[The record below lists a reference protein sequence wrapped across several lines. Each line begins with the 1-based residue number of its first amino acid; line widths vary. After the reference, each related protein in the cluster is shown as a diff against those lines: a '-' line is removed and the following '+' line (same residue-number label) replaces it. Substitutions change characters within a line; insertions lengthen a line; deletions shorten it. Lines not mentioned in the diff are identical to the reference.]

1 MNKII
6 LTLLFFIS
14 TAYGQSNLWKVITNE
29 TIGIQLSGIYAIVE
43 DMDSNI
49 WIGTWTEGL
58 FKFDGDNWINYD
70 TSNTPLLEN
79 RIRTLGVDSSNTLWI
94 GTSGFEGGLAR
105 LDGDEWTV
113 WELDN
118 YGVEGTSVFDIEFD
132 DENNLWMGTYW
143 DGLLKFDGVDFTL
156 YNSETTD
163 LNEIFEEIN
172 VVAIDDSGYIWCGSD
187 AWGSVRFD
195 GISEWEYYDVGR
207 THMDFAIYSI
217 DFDNYGNLIFGGA
230 NFVSIYDGISQW
242 THYRYGNSS
251 WNWNMEID
259 KDSVVYFAATF
270 DGFLKLDYSNGEEW
284 THLYPPGYNLE
295 EIGSTGLM
303 RDSKNNFWIGYNN
316 GYLAIYNPDGLNGI
330 TDVEEEKNKIPKEFI
345 LHQNYPNPFNPTT
358 KIRYSVPGSKIVQI
372 KVFDV
377 LGKKIKTLLNEYKQT
392 GTYEIAF
399 DASNLTSGVYFYQL
413 SAGIF
418 VETKKMILLR

>member
-6 LTLLFFIS
+6 LILLFFIS

-29 TIGIQLSGIYAIVE
+29 TIGIQSSGIYAIVE

-58 FKFDGDNWINYD
+58 FKYDGDNWTNYD
-70 TSNTPLLEN
+70 TTNTPLLVN
-79 RIRTLGVDSSNTLWI
+79 TVWTLAVDSNNTLWI
-94 GTSGFEGGLAR
+94 GTEGFEGGLAR
-105 LDGDEWTV
+105 FDGNEWTA

-118 YGVEGTSVFDIEFD
+118 YGVEGTTVFDIEFD

-143 DGLLKFDGVDFTL
+143 DGLLKFDGVDFSL

-163 LNEIFEEIN
+163 LDGAFEELH

-187 AWGSVRFD
+187 AFGSVRFD

-207 THMDFAIYSI
+207 TGMDFAIYSI

-242 THYRYGNSS
+242 TNYHYGNSS

-259 KDSVVYFAATF
+259 KDSVVYFATLF

-295 EIGSTGLM
+295 EIGCIGLM

-316 GYLAIYNPDGLNGI
+316 GYLVIYNPDGLNGI
-330 TDVEEEKNKIPKEFI
+330 TDVEKEKNEIPKEFI
-345 LHQNYPNPFNPTT
+345 LHQNYPNPFNPMTNIGFRIVEFGFVSL
-358 KIRYSVPGSKIVQI
+358 KIY
-372 KVFDV
+372 DV
-377 LGKKIKTLLNEYKQT
+377 LGTEITVLVNEVKPA
-392 GTYEIAF
+392 GSYEVEYN
-399 DASNLTSGVYFYQL
+399 ASNLPSGVYFYQL
-413 SAGIF
+413 NAGSFI
-418 VETKKMILLR
+418 ETKKMILLK

>member
-29 TIGIQLSGIYAIVE
+29 TIGIQSSGIYAIVE

-172 VVAIDDSGYIWCGSD
+172 VVAIDDSGYM
-187 AWGSVRFD
+187 VRFRRM
-195 GISEWEYYDVGR
+195 GLSPVRW
-207 THMDFAIYSI
+207 
-217 DFDNYGNLIFGGA
+217 
-230 NFVSIYDGISQW
+230 NF
-242 THYRYGNSS
+242 
-251 WNWNMEID
+251 
-259 KDSVVYFAATF
+259 
-270 DGFLKLDYSNGEEW
+270 
-284 THLYPPGYNLE
+284 
-295 EIGSTGLM
+295 
-303 RDSKNNFWIGYNN
+303 
-316 GYLAIYNPDGLNGI
+316 
-330 TDVEEEKNKIPKEFI
+330 
-345 LHQNYPNPFNPTT
+345 
-358 KIRYSVPGSKIVQI
+358 
-372 KVFDV
+372 
-377 LGKKIKTLLNEYKQT
+377 
-392 GTYEIAF
+392 
-399 DASNLTSGVYFYQL
+399 
-413 SAGIF
+413 
-418 VETKKMILLR
+418 